1 MPPFQS
7 FHPVFPGSRGAAA
20 LSGPEQG
27 PGPGGP
33 FTIVLSGVSGTMDFA
48 AGMLQGQWRLS
59 IVEAGMVVWTDL
71 PTATFVGLGAGTYTA
86 TIQAYN
92 DTETI
97 ALGPLVSVIFTI
109 PQPDAPDPD
118 VFKHT
123 IITDYYN
130 ARGQVRFL
138 MWAQVPASLQSQFAV
153 PGKASAWQFATS
165 AENAAIA
172 AGEVA
177 ELEGSISRGE
187 KSDGEVRAALDARWE
202 KYNATI
208 QDAEALNQENT
219 FSVGSGLWLRL

>member
-1 MPPFQS
+1 MSSPEN
-7 FHPVFPGSRGAAA
+7 GA
-20 LSGPEQG
+20 GV
-27 PGPGGP
+27 GGP
-33 FTIVLSGVSGTMDFA
+33 FGIVLSGITDTMDFA
-48 AGMLQGQWRLS
+48 TGTLQGQWRLS
-59 IVEAGMVVWTDL
+59 IVEAGMVVWNDL
-71 PTATFVGLGAGTYTA
+71 PTATFIGLGAGTYTG
-86 TIQAYN
+86 TLQAFN
-92 DTETI
+92 DTETV
-97 ALGPLVSVIFTI
+97 ALGPLVSITI
-109 PQPDAPDPD
+109 VVPQPDAPDPS

-138 MWAQVPASLQSQFAV
+138 MWAQVPAALQSQFAV

>member
-1 MPPFQS
+1 MEF
-7 FHPVFPGSRGAAA
+7 A
-20 LSGPEQG
+20 
-27 PGPGGP
+27 
-33 FTIVLSGVSGTMDFA
+33 SGTL
-48 AGMLQGQWRLS
+48 GGQWRFA
-59 IVEAGMVVWTDL
+59 IVEAGMVVWADL

-86 TIQAYN
+86 TVTRYN
-92 DTETI
+92 DTETV
-97 ALGPLVSVIFTI
+97 ALGPTASITI
-109 PQPDAPDPD
+109 TFPQPAAPDPS

-138 MWAQVPASLQSQFAV
+138 MWAQVPAALQSQFAV

-172 AGEVA
+172 AGQVA